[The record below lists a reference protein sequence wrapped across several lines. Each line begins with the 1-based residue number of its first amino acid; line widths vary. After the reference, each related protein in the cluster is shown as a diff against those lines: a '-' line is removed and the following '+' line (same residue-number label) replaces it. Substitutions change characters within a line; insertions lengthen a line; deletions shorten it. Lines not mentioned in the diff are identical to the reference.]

1 MDPQTIVAA
10 SATTELVEVDSG
22 WSSLKIESPAV
33 RGVWTRDIEAL
44 CRALDAQQRAHGRK
58 VDDAEEK

>member
-22 WSSLKIESPAV
+22 WSSLKIESPVV

-44 CRALDAQQRAHGRK
+44 CRALDAQQRAHGHK

>member
-22 WSSLKIESPAV
+22 WSSLKIESPVV